1 MVFLPGVFGVDLKL
15 AVRLVLVSLL
25 FGANAFVFIL
35 AVRAFLYG
43 AILGAVFYTCLTL
56 LLWIVGMPI
65 VRWIVGQVPSKN
77 TPRIETWPDEE
88 STLEDRQ
95 HAMDVFQAGDH
106 EAANHI
112 TRSTDR
118 PAP

>member
-1 MVFLPGVFGVDLKL
+1 MDLRL

-25 FGANAFVFIL
+25 FCANAFMLFL
-35 AVRAFLYG
+35 AVRAFYYG
-43 AILGAVFYTCLTL
+43 AILGAIFYTCLTL

-65 VRWIVGQVPSKN
+65 VRWIVGQMPAKN

-95 HAMDVFQAGDH
+95 HAIDMFQAKTT
-106 EAANHI
+106 ENH
-112 TRSTDR
+112 DR
-118 PAP
+118 LTERGAE

>member
-1 MVFLPGVFGVDLKL
+1 MRLGGDKSVDLKL

-25 FGANAFVFIL
+25 FGTNALMFVL
-35 AVRAFLYG
+35 AVRAFYYG
-43 AILGAVFYTCLTL
+43 ALVGGVFYTCLAL

-95 HAMDVFQAGDH
+95 HAMDVFNANDH
-106 EAANHI
+106 GSADRI
-112 TRSTDR
+112 TRSNDR
-118 PAP
+118 PSS